1 MRKVTAS
8 LVTSLTAIFA
18 GLAGCGPS
26 SHVSSEWSFEAPA
39 VGPGESTYAEV
50 SDVPLP
56 SNNLIEPYSKRP
68 DFQQPL
74 VTAAVS
80 DRPTPPDRPSA
91 LSASTQ
97 GLSPPASQPVSPLA
111 QVKQSANPSVNPSAN
126 GPVPTAENSSAPVS
140 TSSGDPLVARTLLAV
155 STPAPP
161 TPDLTQANT
170 QAERGT
176 APETQA
182 TLSADGLPRLPALAP
197 SAVNELTDQR
207 ALHSPPLEV
216 AASGLASAPNASPA
230 TATADAAIPD
240 IAVSPP
246 EPASVALTLASLT
259 QSLPGQNSVLL
270 ADLLA
275 SLDPAPETTP
285 EAISIWTL
293 PQGFPGESTFESHP
307 AKLTPK
313 AGLYSTAGYLRSPLL
328 EELMAPSALQPAIH
342 MPTGDTPAVES
353 AFVARQSAVGQFL
366 EDSN

>member
-39 VGPGESTYAEV
+39 VEPGESTYAEV
-50 SDVPLP
+50 AEVPLP
-56 SNNLIEPYSKRP
+56 SNDTIEPYSKRP

-74 VTAAVS
+74 VTSAVS
-80 DRPTPPDRPSA
+80 DRPTSTNRPGA
-91 LSASTQ
+91 LSAPTQ
-97 GLSPPASQPVSPLA
+97 RVSLPASQPVSQPA

-161 TPDLTQANT
+161 MADPT

-176 APETQA
+176 ALETQA

-197 SAVNELTDQR
+197 RAVNEPTDQQ
-207 ALHSPPLEV
+207 ALHSTPLE
-216 AASGLASAPNASPA
+216 AAASAPDASPV
-230 TATADAAIPD
+230 TPVTADAAIPD
-240 IAVSPP
+240 IAVSPS
-246 EPASVALTLASLT
+246 ESASIALTLASLT

-275 SLDPAPETTP
+275 SLDPAPKTTP

-293 PQGFPGESTFESHP
+293 PPGLSAESMFESHP
-307 AKLTPK
+307 AKLAPK
-313 AGLYSTAGYLRSPLL
+313 AGLYSTAGYLHSPLM
-328 EELMAPSALQPAIH
+328 EELMAPSALQPVIH
-342 MPTGDTPAVES
+342 TPTEDTPAVGS

-366 EDSN
+366 EDSH

>member
-1 MRKVTAS
+1 MRKVTTS

-50 SDVPLP
+50 ADVPL
-56 SNNLIEPYSKRP
+56 SSSDTIEPYSKRP

-80 DRPTPPDRPSA
+80 DRPTSSNRPSA
-91 LSASTQ
+91 LSAPTQ
-97 GLSPPASQPVSPLA
+97 QVSLPASQPVSQPD

-155 STPAPP
+155 SIPAPP

-197 SAVNELTDQR
+197 SAVNEPTYQR
-207 ALHSPPLEV
+207 ALHTPPLEV
-216 AASGLASAPNASPA
+216 AASGLASTPA
-230 TATADAAIPD
+230 ALPVTATVDAAIPD
-240 IAVSPP
+240 IAVTPP
-246 EPASVALTLASLT
+246 EPASIALTLASLT

-275 SLDPAPETTP
+275 SLDPASEATLEATP
-285 EAISIWTL
+285 EALSIWTL
-293 PQGFPGESTFESHP
+293 PQGLPGESMFESHP

-313 AGLYSTAGYLRSPLL
+313 AGLYSTAGYLHSPLL
-328 EELMAPSALQPAIH
+328 GELMAPSALQPAIH
-342 MPTGDTPAVES
+342 MPAGDIPAVES
-353 AFVARQSAVGQFL
+353 AFVARQSAVGQF
-366 EDSN
+366 